1 MQHQG
6 FGMQRSFLRL
16 SIASLMVLVSPATAQ
31 DPPPQ
36 SSSSPGI
43 LSTDPLLQKAEV
55 MPLAEHSLL
64 LDMTRA
70 GDRLVAVGERGH
82 VLLSNDGKTWT
93 QSANV
98 PVRSSLTAVSGVGA
112 DVWAVGHD
120 GIILHSGD
128 AGETWEI
135 QRRDPRGLATVAPG
149 DEIRQGAPL
158 LDVFFSDARNGI
170 AIGAYSLLLSTSDG
184 GKTWTGSRMVL
195 AGGGAQ
201 ASAEAESAEGAQEAA
216 AEESDSAVFSEE
228 ELEIAMEEDPHLNA
242 IARTGSGDYLIV
254 GERGAFF
261 RSSDQG
267 QTWESGQLPYDGSM
281 FGVIGFEGQHVL
293 AFGLR
298 GHVFESRDLGRNWDE
313 IATGTELSLMGGTAL
328 ANGGAVI
335 VGANGVL
342 LKRASGSD
350 SLSSRTFNEAGVI
363 AGVLPA
369 ADNNDLLIV
378 SENGVRRIHTQ

>member
-1 MQHQG
+1 M
-6 FGMQRSFLRL
+6 
-16 SIASLMVLVSPATAQ
+16 LMVLAFPAAAQ
-31 DPPPQ
+31 DPPAKT
-36 SSSSPGI
+36 SKSLGT

-64 LDMTRA
+64 MDMTRV

-82 VLLSNDGKTWT
+82 VLLSSDGKTWT

-120 GIILHSGD
+120 GIILHSGN

-135 QRRDPRGLATVAPG
+135 QRRDPRGMASAAPG

-158 LDVFFSDARNGI
+158 LDVFFSDARHGI
-170 AIGAYSLLLSTSDG
+170 AIGAYSLLLTTSDG
-184 GKTWTGSRMVL
+184 GKTWNGSRMVL
-195 AGGGAQ
+195 AGGDA
-201 ASAEAESAEGAQEAA
+201 AAAAAAEPAEVAPEAA
-216 AEESDSAVFSEE
+216 EEESDSAVFSDE

-281 FGVIGFEGQHVL
+281 FGVIGFEEQHVL

-328 ANGGAVI
+328 ADDGAVI

-350 SLSSRTFNEAGVI
+350 PLSSSTFNEAGVI
-363 AGVLPA
+363 AAVLSA
-369 ADNNDLLIV
+369 TDNNDLLIV
-378 SENGVRRIHTQ
+378 SENGVRRIQAQ